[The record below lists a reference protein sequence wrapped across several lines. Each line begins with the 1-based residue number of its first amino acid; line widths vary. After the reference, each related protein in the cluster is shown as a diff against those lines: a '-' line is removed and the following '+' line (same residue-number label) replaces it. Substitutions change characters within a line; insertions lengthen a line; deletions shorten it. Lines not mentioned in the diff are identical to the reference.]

1 MIQAIHQRQGGGNM
15 RTINLSQ
22 EKLNLEAVIALA
34 AEEPL
39 LLLTDDGKEFLI
51 SEADDFDREV
61 EELRASQAF
70 QDFLDERSKSE
81 GRISLDELEAEI
93 DKELGR
99 QQTSEVPAER

>member
-1 MIQAIHQRQGGGNM
+1 M
-15 RTINLSQ
+15 RTVNLSQ
-22 EKLNLEAVIALA
+22 EKLNLEAIIALA

-39 LLLTDDGKEFLI
+39 LLLTDDGKEFFI

-81 GRISLDELEAEI
+81 RRISLDELEAEI
-93 DKELGR
+93 DEELRR
-99 QQTSEVPAER
+99 QQPSEERAEQ